1 MEIRTLSDIFFT
13 SVKHDVDRHLMFK
26 RDAVTQ
32 TKPTSS
38 GDSGSNWQV
47 ISSRQLYG
55 YVAIMARILRQWG
68 IQKGDRV
75 AILSENRPEWMIA
88 DFACVCSGIADVPIY
103 TTLTAE
109 QTLYLLKNS
118 AARVIFVSTLEQLRK
133 VQSVQGQT
141 ALEKV
146 VVMDDVAEINVIRM
160 WTLLEGAATEHD
172 PQFDEQARQIQPEDL
187 ATLIYTSGTTGT
199 SKGVMLTHGNLT
211 SCAIMASKQA
221 EWEPGD
227 VYLSFLPLSHVTA
240 RHVDYVCYLD
250 GVTIVYCADFNQL
263 PQMLQEARPTII
275 VSVPRVYEK
284 VRQEA
289 ERRAGR
295 GLRRKIFDWAVRVGE
310 AHKEEIARGETPTGF
325 GWKLA
330 NKLVFQK
337 IRQGF
342 GGRSRAYFSGGAPL
356 GKDMAEWFC
365 SVGIPIMEGYGLT
378 ETSPTLSVNRRGA
391 FKVGSVGKVN
401 EGLQLKIAEDGEI
414 LVKGPTVFK
423 GYWNMPEETRAA
435 FVDGWFKTG
444 DIGELDSEGFL
455 HITDRKKDLIKTSGG
470 KFIAPQ
476 PIENALKA
484 NVLIAQAALIGDR
497 RKFASVII
505 APHFPLLEDWAR
517 ANSVTFAS
525 RQELVA
531 APKVRELYKG
541 IVEDVNKKLAH
552 FETIKKIVVVPD
564 EFSVATG
571 EITPTLKLKRR
582 VIEAKYK
589 QQIEE
594 MYQDPH
600 PVETAE
606 VG

>member
-1 MEIRTLSDIFFT
+1 
-13 SVKHDVDRHLMFK
+13 
-26 RDAVTQ
+26 
-32 TKPTSS
+32 
-38 GDSGSNWQV
+38 
-47 ISSRQLYG
+47 
-55 YVAIMARILRQWG
+55 
-68 IQKGDRV
+68 
-75 AILSENRPEWMIA
+75 
-88 DFACVCSGIADVPIY
+88 
-103 TTLTAE
+103 E

-118 AARVIFVSTLEQLRK
+118 GARVIFVSTLEQLRK
-133 VQSVQGQT
+133 VQSIRQQT
-141 ALEKV
+141 ELEKV
-146 VVMDDVAEINVIRM
+146 VVMDDVSELDVVRI
-160 WTLLEGAATEHD
+160 WSLLDGASLEHD

-187 ATLIYTSGTTGT
+187 ATLIYTSGTTGN

-211 SCAIMASKQA
+211 TCALIASRQA

-240 RHVDYVCYLD
+240 RHVDYVCYYD

-263 PQMLQEARPTII
+263 PQMLQESRPTII

-284 VRQEA
+284 VRQES
-289 ERRAGR
+289 ERRAGN

-310 AHKEEIARGETPTGF
+310 GHKGEIARGETPRSF
-325 GWKLA
+325 AWRLA

-391 FKVGSVGKVN
+391 FKIGSVGKVN
-401 EGLQLKIAEDGEI
+401 EGLQVKIAEDGEI

-423 GYWNMPEETRAA
+423 GYWHMPEETQAA
-435 FVDGWFKTG
+435 FTEGWFKTG

-484 NVLIAQAALIGDR
+484 NVLIAQAAIIGDR
-497 RKFASVII
+497 RKYASVII
-505 APHFPLLEDWAR
+505 SPHFPLLEDWAH
-517 ANSVTFAS
+517 ANNVTAGS
-525 RQELVA
+525 RQDLVA

-541 IVEDVNKKLAH
+541 IVEDVNKRLAH
-552 FETIKKIVVVPD
+552 FETIKKILLVPD
-564 EFSVATG
+564 EFTVATG

-589 QQIEE
+589 QQIDEL
-594 MYQDPH
+594 YQEPH
-600 PVETAE
+600 PLEIAP

>member
-1 MEIRTLSDIFFT
+1 MEINTLADIFFA
-13 SVKHDVDRHLMFK
+13 SIAHDVERHVMFK
-26 RDAVTQ
+26 R
-32 TKPTSS
+32 
-38 GDSGSNWQV
+38 GSEWQV

-55 YVAIMARILRQWG
+55 YVATLARALKQWG
-68 IQKGDRV
+68 IHKGDRV

-88 DFACVCSGIADVPIY
+88 DFACVTTGIIDVPIY
-103 TTLTAE
+103 ATLTAD
-109 QTLYLLKNS
+109 QTLYLLQNS
-118 AARVIFVSTLEQLRK
+118 GARVIFVSTLEQLRK
-133 VQSVQGQT
+133 IQAIREKTS
-141 ALEKV
+141 LEKI
-146 VVMDDVAEINVIRM
+146 VVMDDISEINVIPM
-160 WTLLEGAATEHD
+160 WSLINSASPEED
-172 PQFDEQARQIQPEDL
+172 PQFDEEAHRITPDDL

-199 SKGVMLTHGNLT
+199 SKGVMLSHGNLT
-211 SCAIMASKQA
+211 TCAKMASKQA
-221 EWEPGD
+221 EWTPGD

-250 GVTIVYCADFNQL
+250 GVSLAYCAVFDQL
-263 PQMLQEARPTII
+263 PEMLQEAKPTII
-275 VSVPRVYEK
+275 VAVPRVYEK
-284 VRQEA
+284 VRAEA
-289 ERRAGR
+289 ERQAGR

-310 AHKEEIARGETPTGF
+310 KHKDEIARGETPTDL

-330 NKLVFQK
+330 NQFVFSR

-365 SVGIPIMEGYGLT
+365 AVGVPIMEGYGLT

-391 FKVGSVGKVN
+391 FKIGSVGKVN
-401 EGLQLKIAEDGEI
+401 EGVQLKIAEDGEI

-423 GYWNMPEETRAA
+423 GYWNMPEETRNS

-455 HITDRKKDLIKTSGG
+455 SITDRKKDLIKTSGG

-484 NVLIAQAALIGDR
+484 NVLIAQAAIIGDK
-497 RKFASVII
+497 RKYASVII
-505 APHFPLLEDWAR
+505 SPHFPLLEDWAR
-517 ANSVTFAS
+517 ANGVPFNS

-531 APKVRELYKG
+531 SDKVRNLYRG
-541 IVEDVNKKLAH
+541 IVEDLNKRLAH

-564 EFSVATG
+564 EFTVATG

-589 QQIEE
+589 QQIDEI
-594 MYQDPH
+594 YQQPH
-600 PVETAE
+600 PIETAP

>member
-1 MEIRTLSDIFFT
+1 MEIRTLADIFFT
-13 SVKHDVDRHLMFK
+13 SVEHDTARHLLFK
-26 RDAVTQ
+26 RGTE
-32 TKPTSS
+32 
-38 GDSGSNWQV
+38 WQI

-55 YVAIMARILRQWG
+55 YVATLARVLKQWG
-68 IQKGDRV
+68 IKKGDRV

-88 DFACVCSGIADVPIY
+88 DFACVSSGIADVPIY

-109 QTLYLLKNS
+109 QTLYLLQNS
-118 AARVIFVSTLEQLRK
+118 QARVAFVSTLDQLRK
-133 VQSVQGQT
+133 VQSIQAQT
-141 ALEKV
+141 SLEKI
-146 VVMDDVAEINVIRM
+146 VVMDDVAEINVVPM
-160 WTLLEGAATEHD
+160 WSLLDGASPEKDAE
-172 PQFDEQARQIQPEDL
+172 FDAQARQVQPEDL

-211 SCAIMASKQA
+211 SCAMIASKQA

-250 GVTIVYCADFNQL
+250 GVTIAYCADFNQL

-275 VSVPRVYEK
+275 VAVPRVYEK

-295 GLRRKIFDWAVRVGE
+295 GLKRKIFDWAVRVGE
-310 AHKEEIARGETPTGF
+310 AHKEEIARGETPG
-325 GWKLA
+325 GMAWKLA
-330 NKLVFQK
+330 DKLVYQK

-342 GGRSRAYFSGGAPL
+342 GGHSRAYFSGGAPL

-391 FKVGSVGKVN
+391 FKIGSVGKVN
-401 EGLQLKIAEDGEI
+401 EGLQLKVAEDGEI

-423 GYWNMPEETRAA
+423 GYWNMPEETRSA

-444 DIGELDSEGFL
+444 DIGELDSDGFL

-476 PIENALKA
+476 PIENALKT

-497 RKFASVII
+497 RKYASVII
-505 APHFPLLEDWAR
+505 SPHFPLLEDWAR
-517 ANSVTFAS
+517 ANAVTFTS
-525 RQELVA
+525 RQELVS
-531 APKVRELYKG
+531 APRVRELYRG
-541 IVEDVNKKLAH
+541 IVEDLNKRLAH
-552 FETIKKIVVVPD
+552 FETIKKILIVPD
-564 EFSVATG
+564 EFTVATG

-589 QQIEE
+589 QQIDEL
-594 MYQDPH
+594 YQEPH
-600 PVETAE
+600 PIETAP

>member
-1 MEIRTLSDIFFT
+1 METRTLVDVFFA
-13 SVKHDVDRHLMFK
+13 SVGHDVQRHVMFK
-26 RDAVTQ
+26 R
-32 TKPTSS
+32 
-38 GDSGSNWQV
+38 GSDWQI

-55 YVAIMARILRQWG
+55 YVAKLSRTLTEWG

-88 DFACVCSGIADVPIY
+88 DFACVSSGIIDVPIY
-103 TTLTAE
+103 ATLTAE
-109 QTLYLLKNS
+109 QTLYLLQNS
-118 AARVIFVSTLEQLRK
+118 RARVVFVSTLEQLRK
-133 VQSVQGQT
+133 VQSIQT
-141 ALEKV
+141 KTAVEKI
-146 VVMDDVAEINVIRM
+146 VVMDDVAEVNVVPLWPLIN
-160 WTLLEGAATEHD
+160 GASTEADHD
-172 PQFDEQARQIQPEDL
+172 FDERAHQMKPEDL

-199 SKGVMLTHGNLT
+199 SKGVMLSHGNLT
-211 SCAIMASKQA
+211 ACAIMASKQA

-250 GVTIVYCADFNQL
+250 GVTIVYCAVFDQL
-263 PQMLQEARPTII
+263 PQMLQEAKPTII
-275 VSVPRVYEK
+275 VAVPRVYEK
-284 VRQEA
+284 VRGEA
-289 ERRAGR
+289 ERRAGN
-295 GLRRKIFDWAVRVGE
+295 GLKRKIFDWAVRVG
-310 AHKEEIARGETPTGF
+310 AKHKAEIARGETPNT
-325 GWKLA
+325 LA
-330 NKLVFQK
+330 WRVANRLVFDK

-391 FKVGSVGKVN
+391 FKIGSVGKVN
-401 EGLQLKIAEDGEI
+401 DGLELKIAEDGEI
-414 LVKGPTVFK
+414 LVKGPTVFQ
-423 GYWNMPEETRAA
+423 GYWEMPEETRNS

-476 PIENALKA
+476 PIENALKS
-484 NVLIAQAALIGDR
+484 NVLIAQAAVIGDK
-497 RKFASVII
+497 RKYASVILS
-505 APHFPLLEDWAR
+505 PHFPLLEDWAH
-517 ANSVTFAS
+517 ANGVAFSS

-531 APKVRELYKG
+531 TAKVRDLYKG
-541 IVEDVNKKLAH
+541 IVEDLNKRLAH
-552 FETIKKIVVVPD
+552 FETIKKIVIVPD
-564 EFSVATG
+564 EFTVARG

-582 VIEAKYK
+582 VIETKYK
-589 QQIEE
+589 QQIDEL
-594 MYQDPH
+594 YQEPH
-600 PVETAE
+600 PIEIAP

>member
-1 MEIRTLSDIFFT
+1 M
-13 SVKHDVDRHLMFK
+13 V
-26 RDAVTQ
+26 
-32 TKPTSS
+32 
-38 GDSGSNWQV
+38 
-47 ISSRQLYG
+47 
-55 YVAIMARILRQWG
+55 
-68 IQKGDRV
+68 
-75 AILSENRPEWMIA
+75 A
-88 DFACVCSGIADVPIY
+88 DFACVTSGIVDVPIY

-118 AARVIFVSTLEQLRK
+118 GARVIFVSTVEQLRK
-133 VQSVQGQT
+133 VQSIHAQT
-141 ALEKV
+141 SLEKI
-146 VVMDDVAEINVIRM
+146 VVMDDIAEVNVIRM
-160 WTLLEGAATEHD
+160 WPLLPPQQMQKTHLPGAPMERD
-172 PQFDEQARQIQPEDL
+172 PEFDMQARQIQPGDL

-211 SCAIMASKQA
+211 ACAIMASKQA

-250 GVTIVYCADFNQL
+250 GVTIVYCAVFDQL
-263 PQMLQEARPTII
+263 PQMLHDARPTII
-275 VSVPRVYEK
+275 VAVPRVYEK

-289 ERRAGR
+289 ERRAGH
-295 GLRRKIFDWAVRVGE
+295 GVKRKIFDWAVRIGE
-310 AHKEEIARGETPTGF
+310 AHKEEIARGETPSSLA
-325 GWKLA
+325 WKLA
-330 NKLVFQK
+330 DKLVYQK

-391 FKVGSVGKVN
+391 FKIGSVGKVN

-435 FVDGWFKTG
+435 FAEGWFKTG

-484 NVLIAQAALIGDR
+484 NVLVAQAAIIGDK
-497 RKFASVII
+497 RKYASVII
-505 APHFPLLEDWAR
+505 SPHFPLLEDWAR
-517 ANSVTFAS
+517 ANGVIFSS
-525 RQELVA
+525 NQELVHH
-531 APKVRELYKG
+531 PKVRELYRG
-541 IVEDVNKKLAH
+541 IVEDLNKKLAQ
-552 FETIKKIVVVPD
+552 FETIKKIIIVPD
-564 EFSVATG
+564 EFTVAGG

-582 VIEAKYK
+582 IIETKYR
-589 QQIEE
+589 QQIDEL
-594 MYQDPH
+594 YQEPH
-600 PVETAE
+600 PVETAP
-606 VG
+606 V